1 MELFWNVIAAIAVGF
16 ILLVIWMVGSS
27 FLARTFW

>member
-1 MELFWNVIAAIAVGF
+1 MEVFWNVVATIAVGF

-27 FLARTFW
+27 FLVRMS